1 MKYVLI
7 LLVSIVLFSCEGKVI
22 QKKDATNINNIPA
35 KIQVKTDL
43 SSETNN
49 AKVTFIEL
57 GSVKCIPC
65 KKMQIVI
72 KSVEEKY
79 GNQVNTI
86 FYDVWTT
93 EGKPY
98 AAIYKIN
105 LIPTQIFLDSEGKE
119 YFRHEGFFPEEE
131 LIKFLNKKGVQ

>member
-7 LLVSIVLFSCEGKVI
+7 LFVSIVLFSCEGKAI
-22 QKKDATNINNIPA
+22 QKIDAANINNIPA

-65 KKMQIVI
+65 KKTQIII

-79 GNQVNTI
+79 GDQVNTI

-93 EGKPY
+93 EGKSY

-131 LIKFLNKKGVQ
+131 LIKILNQKGVQ